1 MPHFHEHRRFFNRH
15 VLDDVEVDNAPPLQ
29 ATPSPA
35 PRSCTPGAQSG
46 PGRVTQPT
54 RGNHHRRDRP
64 AWRVLMMTAMGALCC
79 VNSASSTCTR
89 RQLAIR
95 TRGVSPFLRL
105 RVHPVCVSQAEPGL
119 ARPHPHPWG
128 TRSARH
134 GKGQVPAPAAPSEGW
149 AWPAPA
155 AAGPGRPAVT
165 TQRPAC
171 AHEGERASSTPARSS
186 GRASRRSPT
195 CAISCH
201 WMRGRPVRNTSDTTC
216 VSPVLLPSKR
226 ETRRPSQ
233 PTENMPLISRGPP
246 PLAM

>member
-1 MPHFHEHRRFFNRH
+1 
-15 VLDDVEVDNAPPLQ
+15 
-29 ATPSPA
+29 
-35 PRSCTPGAQSG
+35 
-46 PGRVTQPT
+46 
-54 RGNHHRRDRP
+54 
-64 AWRVLMMTAMGALCC
+64 LCC

-201 WMRGRPVRNTSDTTC
+201 WMRGRPVRNTQATRPACRQSSFPLNEKLADRANQQRTCHRSAEDHPLWPCEVTTLPRMKHPLSTAAKSDEST
-216 VSPVLLPSKR
+216 P
-226 ETRRPSQ
+226 
-233 PTENMPLISRGPP
+233 
-246 PLAM
+246 